1 MPLNLAQWTGIAVTS
16 IVVLGT
22 DLDVVY
28 AVPLGFMAGALAT
41 LFSTLANEGLRVARK
56 DPLAASGL
64 PAAKV
69 SMVKPP
75 PR

>member
-41 LFSTLANEGLRVARK
+41 LFSSLANEGLRIAQK
-56 DPLAASGL
+56 DPLAVGGR
-64 PAAKV
+64 PAAKAALP
-69 SMVKPP
+69 KR
-75 PR
+75 PRI